1 METWYWGVEYG
12 KVMLGYVFFMFL
24 WPSVVFN
31 GHLEEKSK
39 TYRFSFC
46 VTVQVVLSNTF
57 VLVMGLFHILQPRV
71 IAVLFYGS
79 FILALIRI
87 ILQRPA
93 AFRPKEIRWAVRI
106 QMERLRARM
115 GEYGLLILLLLFGI
129 IYFSYGAFQVHS
141 YGFGDLYAHHAW
153 IYGLKEGKIFADGV
167 YPEAMHCFIY
177 CLNSLFGVR
186 IYSCLLFLQGI
197 HVAVLL
203 LAGYLL
209 MREIFHW
216 RYTPLLALTL
226 FLTLDVCSADL
237 VYGMFRLQITLPL
250 EFGLY
255 TQFLC
260 ALFLLRYLKYGT
272 WTRRNGRI
280 SKYFWDNNL
289 FLFVMSL
296 AASVSIHFYTTIM
309 AFVLCLSFAVF
320 MWKRL
325 FMREYLIPLAV
336 SVLCAC
342 TIAVFPMAGALASG
356 MPFNYSINWA
366 VNSMDGEETRELE
379 EKNSSD
385 EPARKEQAVQIV
397 PVKVLTGVYT
407 KGYSALYGTFG
418 ANIILLVTGAAIA
431 LCVFPRKK
439 SFDWLTKISAGYPPL
454 LLFTFLF
461 VLLYTAPYIGFPE
474 IISDS
479 RFCSVGHMMM
489 MALVMIPADVM
500 FSLLIRFCR
509 DGVLQAASLLSAVG
523 IYGLAM
529 LTGHLHGYLFYE
541 LSRYNAAVDVTEL
554 IMEKF
559 PKKRYV
565 VVSPTD
571 ELYHVIE
578 SGWHEELVTFVERSR
593 EDGYKLAAEHVFIYV
608 EKKPLQYAQA
618 YFFDGPSWL
627 AQTKYKELYWDKY
640 SKKYPNTGAS
650 QAPEINASEISEEEA
665 KKDLVK
671 FDDPWYSYIMH
682 STRTNL
688 EAKAYDW
695 CQKFSELHPGKLNT
709 YYEDDDFVCYYF
721 SQGEGMQYNLGLE

>member
-1 METWYWGVEYG
+1 METWYWSVEYG

-31 GHLEEKSK
+31 GHLKEKGK

-57 VLVMGLFHILQPRV
+57 VLVMGLFHILQPWV
-71 IAVLFYGS
+71 IAVLFYGT
-79 FILALIRI
+79 FILAVIRT
-87 ILQRPA
+87 ILQRPS
-93 AFRPKEIRWAVRI
+93 AFRLREIRWAVRV
-106 QMERLRARM
+106 QMGKFRAAM
-115 GEYGLLILLLLFGI
+115 GEYGLLILLLLFGM

-141 YGFGDLYAHHAW
+141 YGYGDLYVHHEW
-153 IYGLKEGKIFADGV
+153 IYGLQEGKIFAGGV

-177 CLNSLFGVR
+177 CLNSLFGIRV
-186 IYSCLLFLQGI
+186 YSILMYLQGI
-197 HVAVLL
+197 HVVVLL

-237 VYGMFRLQITLPL
+237 VYSISRLQITLPL

-272 WTRRNGRI
+272 WTKRKGRV
-280 SKYFWDNNL
+280 SRYFWDNNL
-289 FLFVMSL
+289 FLFMMSL

-309 AFVLCLSFAVF
+309 AFVLCLSFVAF

-325 FMREYLIPLAV
+325 FLKEYVIPLAV

-356 MPFNYSINWA
+356 TPFNYSINWA
-366 VNSMDGEETRELE
+366 VKSLDGEETRELE
-379 EKNSSD
+379 EKNASG
-385 EPARKEQAVQIV
+385 EPERKERAVQIV
-397 PVKVLTGVYT
+397 PVKALTGIYT
-407 KGYSALYGTFG
+407 KGYSALYGTSG

-431 LCVFPRKK
+431 LYVFSRKR
-439 SFDWLTKISAGYPPL
+439 SFDWLTKICAGYLPL
-454 LLFTFLF
+454 ILFTFLF
-461 VLLYTAPYIGFPE
+461 VLLYAAPYMGLPE

-479 RFCSVGHMMM
+479 RFCSVGHMMI
-489 MALVMIPADVM
+489 MALVMIPVDVI

-509 DGVLQAASLLSAVG
+509 DLVLQAASLLSAVG
-523 IYGLAM
+523 IYGLTM
-529 LTGHLHGYLFYE
+529 LTGHFHGYLFYE
-541 LSRYNAAVDVTEL
+541 LTRYNAAVDVTEL

-559 PKKRYV
+559 PQKSYV
-565 VVSPTD
+565 IVSPTD

-578 SGWHEELVTFVERSR
+578 SGWHEELVTFVERGR
-593 EDGYKLAAEHVFIYV
+593 EDGYTLAPEYVFIYV
-608 EKKPLQYAQA
+608 EKRPLQYAQA

-627 AQTKYKELYWDKY
+627 ARAKYKDLYWDKY
-640 SKKYPNTGAS
+640 SKKYPDTGAA
-650 QAPEINASEISEEEA
+650 QAPEINASEISEAEVQ
-665 KKDLVK
+665 KDLI
-671 FDDPWYSYIMH
+671 DYEHPWNSYTMH
-682 STRTNL
+682 PNRTNL
-688 EAKAYDW
+688 EARAYDW
-695 CQKFSELHPGKLNT
+695 CQKFSELYPKKLNT
-709 YYEDDDFVCYYF
+709 YYENDDFVCYYF
-721 SQGEGMQYNLGLE
+721 RQKEGVQYNLGLE